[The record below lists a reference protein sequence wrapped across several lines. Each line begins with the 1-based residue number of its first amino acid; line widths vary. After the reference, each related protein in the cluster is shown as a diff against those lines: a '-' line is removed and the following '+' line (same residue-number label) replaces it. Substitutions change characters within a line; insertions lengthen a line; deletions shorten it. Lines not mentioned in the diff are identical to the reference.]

1 MGKSSGHIGGGSGGN
16 TSHNSREKFSFS
28 QVFFD
33 EQNQFDKNQKD
44 AMKMFRDLLRE
55 RSEKYTERT
64 GQKLQKNSVTHL
76 STIINL
82 LPEHEL
88 KDLDPIVEF
97 LEEKLDTKVFQT
109 AIHRDEGKLVHKTTG
124 EILTSG
130 KHFFADP
137 KTKEHY
143 FDKEYT
149 KPLDLDEYKVEK
161 NYHAHIEFM
170 GLDSDGKSIRREL
183 NKRFLVEYQ
192 DFLAETLGMERGK
205 KSQSYNKEQMKKINA
220 KLKKIEEYPTKRDY
234 AKAFNKVAKDLG
246 YFIDK
251 SKKTKRLDTHDFK
264 AMKARENEILAP
276 VLAKQKDLK
285 AEISKLRAELK
296 ESGAGRSE
304 YAELEQLNCD
314 LKAKIKQK
322 DLTIEELKLSVSSLG
337 TEKTKLQDKIKEKD
351 LTIEELKL
359 SVSNLGTDKTELQDK
374 IKEKDLT
381 IEKVQENISS
391 IATEKTELLDA
402 NVNLTQKVADAEE
415 KLAQV
420 DEIAYKKV
428 ESGNPDTESIEVEKV
443 PYKNLYEKL
452 SVAIEEKKERLAE
465 LEKELEANEEYI
477 VRLDEGYS
485 QLEVQLFGKDEG
497 RKIEEIVGRVSLL
510 STVIEKASN
519 FMKQTVEQFV
529 KYFSTRSEPKTD
541 ENELKSDSKAKS
553 KVRKNH

>member
-246 YFIDK
+246 YFIDQ

-314 LKAKIKQK
+314 LKAKIKQ
-322 DLTIEELKLSVSSLG
+322 
-337 TEKTKLQDKIKEKD
+337 KD

>member
-16 TSHNSREKFSFS
+16 TSHNSRERFSFS

-97 LEEKLDTKVFQT
+97 LEEKLDTKVFQI

-192 DFLAETLGMERGK
+192 DFLAETLGMERGQ
-205 KSQSYNKEQMKKINA
+205 KSQSYNKEQMKEINA

-234 AKAFNKVAKDLG
+234 VKAFNKVAKDLG

-322 DLTIEELKLSVSSLG
+322 DLTIEEL
-337 TEKTKLQDKIKEKD
+337 
-351 LTIEELKL
+351 
-359 SVSNLGTDKTELQDK
+359 
-374 IKEKDLT
+374 
-381 IEKVQENISS
+381 QENISS
-391 IATEKTELLDA
+391 ITTEKTELLDE

-420 DEIAYKKV
+420 VKIAYKKV

-443 PYKNLYEKL
+443 PYKNLYEEL

-465 LEKELEANEEYI
+465 LEKELEANEKYI

-519 FMKQTVEQFV
+519 FMKLTVEQFV
-529 KYFSTRSEPKTD
+529 KYFTRDSEPKTD
-541 ENELKSDSKAKS
+541 ENELKSDLEGKSSTETEKELKSDSKKDSPPRKS

>member
-33 EQNQFDKNQKD
+33 EQNQVNRNQQD
-44 AMKMFRDLLRE
+44 AMKMFRDLLRV

-88 KDLDPIVEF
+88 KDLDPIVKF

-137 KTKEHY
+137 KTEKHY

-183 NKRFLVEYQ
+183 NKRFLVKYQ
-192 DFLAETLGMERGK
+192 DFLAKTLGMERGQ
-205 KSQSYNKEQMKKINA
+205 KSQSYTKEQMTEINA

-234 AKAFNKVAKDLG
+234 AKAFNQAAKDLG

-337 TEKTKLQDKIKEKD
+337 TEKT
-351 LTIEELKL
+351 
-359 SVSNLGTDKTELQDK
+359 ELQDK
-374 IKEKDLT
+374 IKEKALA
-381 IEKVQENISS
+381 IEELQEKISS
-391 IATEKTELLDA
+391 ITTEKTELLNE

-428 ESGNPDTESIEVEKV
+428 ENWNQDTESIEVEKV
-443 PYKNLYEKL
+443 PFKNLYEKL
-452 SVAIEEKKERLAE
+452 SVAIEEKKERLVE
-465 LEKELEANEEYI
+465 LEVQLEANEEYI

-497 RKIEEIVGRVSLL
+497 RKVEEIVGRVSLL

-519 FMKQTVEQFV
+519 FMKLTVEQFV
-529 KYFSTRSEPKTD
+529 KYFSTHSEPKTD
-541 ENELKSDSKAKS
+541 ENELKSNLEGKSSSEIEKTLKSHPKDDLKSSKAKTS
-553 KVRKNH
+553 KRRRNC

>member
-351 LTIEELKL
+351 LTIE
-359 SVSNLGTDKTELQDK
+359 
-374 IKEKDLT
+374 
-381 IEKVQENISS
+381 KVQENISS

-428 ESGNPDTESIEVEKV
+428 ESVNPDTESIEVEKV

-485 QLEVQLFGKDEG
+485 QIEVQLFGKDEG
-497 RKIEEIVGRVSLL
+497 RKIEEIVSRVSLL

-541 ENELKSDSKAKS
+541 ENELKSDLEGKSSTETEKSLKSHSQTKS